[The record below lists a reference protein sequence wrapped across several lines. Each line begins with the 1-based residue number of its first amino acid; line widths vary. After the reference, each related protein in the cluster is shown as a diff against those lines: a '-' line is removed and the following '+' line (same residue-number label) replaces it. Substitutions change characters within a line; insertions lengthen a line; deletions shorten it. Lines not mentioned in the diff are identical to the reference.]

1 MSDPRLQEHIGPLQ
15 ILLIEDDPGD
25 ARLTRVALHDVAP
38 QHELTVVADG
48 HTALRY
54 LRRQPPYRQ
63 VRKPDLILL
72 DLNLPGMHGHE
83 VLREIK
89 ADPALRSIPVNILTT
104 SAREHDVLTS
114 YERYANAYVTKPMD
128 LDDYL
133 EVLRQVT
140 RFWSQTA
147 ETPEMSA

>member
-1 MSDPRLQEHIGPLQ
+1 MTDPRLDGHTGPLQ

-25 ARLTRVALHDVAP
+25 ARLTRVALQDVAP
-38 QHELTVVADG
+38 QHELTVVTDG
-48 HTALRY
+48 RTALHY
-54 LRRQPPYRQ
+54 LRRQPPYRH

-83 VLREIK
+83 VLGEIK
-89 ADPALRSIPVNILTT
+89 ADPELRSIPVNILTT